1 VRILLVKPRW
11 FVRGGVYRYLE
22 GIRFTPL
29 HLGVL
34 AALSEGHAVRCVDG
48 DWEDIPYDENYD
60 LVGITVTTFTS
71 EQVYRIAERF
81 RSKGV
86 QVVLGGVHASLLPDE
101 CLEHAE
107 GVVVGEAEDVWPQV
121 LEDAE
126 RRELKG
132 IYRAKKP
139 VDMATV
145 PFPRRELLSESPWFA
160 CIQATRGCPNT
171 CKYCYLPC
179 VPWGEFR
186 KRPIEKVLEEIR
198 SIPQRILFFV
208 DDNVFAD
215 REYALTLFRELKPLK
230 KTWSVQMPTNVAK
243 DDEMLDLMGESGCFN
258 VQVGFQ
264 TVNPASLNWAD
275 VRQNRIGKYADVIE
289 RLHKRDI
296 LVGGFFIFGFDHD
309 DERIFPET
317 VRVVKDIDLD
327 DAHLYILTPYPGTP
341 MYDDFRKEGR
351 LLPEKERSAFGWSEA
366 TFQPALMSPRTLERG
381 VEWANR
387 ELFRH
392 FRKQSVKS
400 LMSRIW
406 LMMKRPALA
415 RAMVAGS
422 MRAAHR
428 R

>member
-1 VRILLVKPRW
+1 VRILLVKPKW

-22 GIRFTPL
+22 GIRFTSL

-34 AALSEGHAVRCVDG
+34 AALSDGHDVRCVDG
-48 DWEDIPYDENYD
+48 DWEAIPYDEEYD

-81 RSKGV
+81 RSKGA
-86 QVVLGGVHASLLPDE
+86 QVVLGGVHASLLPEE

-107 GVVVGEAEDVWPQV
+107 AVVVGEAEDVWPQV

-132 IYRAKKP
+132 IYRAEKP

-145 PFPRRELLSESPWFA
+145 PFPKRELLNESPWFA
-160 CIQATRGCPNT
+160 CIQATRGCPNK
-171 CKYCYLPC
+171 CRYCYLPC
-179 VPWGEFR
+179 VPWGAFR

-198 SIPQRILFFV
+198 GMPQRILFFV
-208 DDNVFAD
+208 DDNLFAD
-215 REYALTLFRELKPLK
+215 REYALTLFKELKAYN
-230 KTWSVQMPTNVAK
+230 KTWSVQMPTNVAR
-243 DDEMLDLMGESGCFN
+243 DDEMLDVMAESGCFN
-258 VQVGFQ
+258 AQVGFQ
-264 TVNPASLNWAD
+264 TVNPASLGWAD
-275 VRQNRIGKYADVIE
+275 VRQNKIDNYADVIE

-317 VRVVKDIDLD
+317 VRVVKEIDLD

-341 MYDDFRKEGR
+341 MYDAFREEGR
-351 LLPEKERSAFGWSEA
+351 LLPGKSRSAFGWSEA

-381 VEWANR
+381 VEWTNR

-400 LMSRIW
+400 MLKRLW
-406 LMMKRPALA
+406 LLVKRPALA
-415 RAMVAGS
+415 RAMIAGS
-422 MRAAHR
+422 MRSAHR
-428 R
+428 K